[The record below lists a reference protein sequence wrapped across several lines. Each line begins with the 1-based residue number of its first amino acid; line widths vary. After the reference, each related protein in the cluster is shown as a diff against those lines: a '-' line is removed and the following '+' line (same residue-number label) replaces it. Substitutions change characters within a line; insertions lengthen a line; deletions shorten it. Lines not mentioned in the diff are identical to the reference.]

1 MNNGPKGDFFPL
13 YIVFLSSRH
22 WPGKS
27 QDLNCGYQSSS
38 IIRAQGHWTHKTNGY
53 KTGTKSFFPLKV
65 LHGCCHAN
73 VMEKN
78 DGSSCNSAS
87 YRSNL
92 VTLGQL
98 NWSHYVSRKF
108 SLWNFSFFSYGWNYR
123 CIYWLSCISIN
134 GCIRIIHIS
143 FTNLISLLLFT
154 TQ

>member
-1 MNNGPKGDFFPL
+1 MERDSEDWRQDMWRRFEKNLLEWAPRGSFLKCPSEWWPQGRFFPL
-13 YIVFLSSRH
+13 YIVFLLSRH

-108 SLWNFSFFSYGWNYR
+108 SLWNFSFFF
-123 CIYWLSCISIN
+123 IWLE
-134 GCIRIIHIS
+134 
-143 FTNLISLLLFT
+143 L
-154 TQ
+154 